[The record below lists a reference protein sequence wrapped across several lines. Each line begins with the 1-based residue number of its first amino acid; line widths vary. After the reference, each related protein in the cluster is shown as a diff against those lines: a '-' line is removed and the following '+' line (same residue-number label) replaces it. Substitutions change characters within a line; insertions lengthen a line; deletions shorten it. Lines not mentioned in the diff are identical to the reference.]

1 MAVQAELTGGAGV
14 ASRTE
19 PRPNRL
25 FAVLAALYLGQGIP
39 NYLLLVAL
47 PPIMREAGASRTAIG
62 LFMLLML
69 PMLFKFAIA
78 PLIDRHA
85 LWPKLGHRRGW
96 IMTMQAAVSLGIASL
111 AFVAPTDTITLF
123 LICAVIVVLFSVQDI
138 ATDGYAIRQLQPED
152 RAVGN
157 AIQAGAIALGVIIGG
172 TVSLV
177 LYRHIGWQA
186 TMLIISVASLVPLI
200 AAFWMREDVQTAPR
214 EAATRPSI
222 IAFFRRP
229 HAWLLL
235 GFALTYRASE
245 GLVKGME
252 GTYLVDLKVPTDW
265 IGYLTGTAAATA
277 GLLGAAIAAA
287 VIRRFG
293 LSATLVLLGGL
304 RTLCF
309 IGFGLSALGVLPAI
323 ETAMTASAF
332 QTLIRY
338 MELVAIYSFF
348 MASSSS
354 DQPGTDF
361 TILNCAELLIYLLG
375 ASVAGYF
382 VDRLGYP
389 ALFVTATVISLGG
402 IALSLFMLR
411 RLGAAAHRAEDRTLC
426 PP

>member
-1 MAVQAELTGGAGV
+1 MAIHAELGDDMGDAGR
-14 ASRTE
+14 ADR
-19 PRPNRL
+19 RQRRL

-69 PMLFKFAIA
+69 PMLFKFAVA
-78 PLIDRHA
+78 PFIDRHA
-85 LWPKLGHRRGW
+85 LVSALGHRRGW
-96 IMTMQAAVSLGIASL
+96 IIVMQVAVSLGIASL
-111 AFVAPTDTITLF
+111 SLAGPTDTAVLF
-123 LICAVIVVLFSVQDI
+123 IICAIVVVLFSLQDI
-138 ATDGYAIRQLQPED
+138 AADGYAIRALRAED

-177 LYRHIGWQA
+177 LYHHIGWQA
-186 TMLIISVASLVPLI
+186 TMLTIAVISLAPL
-200 AAFWMREDVQTAPR
+200 AAAAWMREEPDAKPKDAR
-214 EAATRPSI
+214 ARPSI
-222 IAFFRRP
+222 TAFFRRP
-229 HAWLLL
+229 QAWMLL

-252 GTYLVDLKVPTDW
+252 GTYLVDLKVQTDW
-265 IGYLTGTAAATA
+265 IGYLTGSAAATA
-277 GLLGAAIAAA
+277 GLAGAAIAAA

-293 LSATLVLLGGL
+293 LPATLILLGSL

-309 IGFGLSALGVLPAI
+309 IGFSLSALGILPAV

-354 DQPGTDF
+354 NQPGTDF
-361 TILNCAELLIYLLG
+361 TILNCAELLIYLIG
-375 ASVAGYF
+375 GSIAGYF
-382 VDRLGYP
+382 VDRLGYS
-389 ALFVTATVISLGG
+389 ALFLTATVVSLIG
-402 IALSLFMLR
+402 IALAVWFLR
-411 RLGAAAHRAEDRTLC
+411 RIPGAADQSNEGVLC